1 MKSHLGKQITDEESM
16 PYVEGGVHPTLFC
29 IFNHCYFIF
38 SQNKLNICHT
48 IKQLYIHNFMP
59 KHENNAIQK
68 IFYNRFK
75 ISAFFVECA
84 SCMGHT
90 W

>member
-48 IKQLYIHNFMP
+48 I
-59 KHENNAIQK
+59 
-68 IFYNRFK
+68 
-75 ISAFFVECA
+75 
-84 SCMGHT
+84 
-90 W
+90 